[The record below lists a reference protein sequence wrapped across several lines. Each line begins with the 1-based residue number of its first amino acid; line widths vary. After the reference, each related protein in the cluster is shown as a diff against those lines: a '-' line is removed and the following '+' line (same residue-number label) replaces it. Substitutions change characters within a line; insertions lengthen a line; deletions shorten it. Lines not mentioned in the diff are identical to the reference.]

1 MSNLTIVKSPIVVMP
16 TSSSSQS
23 RSKAQ
28 KADIKHVKNI
38 FFKSNHGLKEQKNK
52 SKQPRSTSNNVGLDL
67 LKNQD
72 QNKITLVESNLKIMD
87 GTTQDSVFTLN
98 TAQSA

>member
-1 MSNLTIVKSPIVVMP
+1 MSNNAH
-16 TSSSSQS
+16 S
-23 RSKAQ
+23 RSFLLEAQ

-67 LKNQD
+67 LKVSLIYLIYNI
-72 QNKITLVESNLKIMD
+72 KW
-87 GTTQDSVFTLN
+87 
-98 TAQSA
+98 